1 MSKTLR
7 AIWTLLGLLAALP
20 AGGVALAAPS
30 TAATSDWGRLDSLA
44 TGRSVAGPAGWL
56 NWCMA
61 GNGRCAPAD
70 ADATLPATPELLVL
84 LERVQAE
91 VNRSLAPQA
100 EPPGR
105 DLWQVG
111 ARNGDCEDYALA
123 KQVRLR
129 AAGLPAG
136 AVRLATARLAHGEL
150 HAVLT
155 VDTDRGTLVLDNL
168 HARVMPWRSL
178 DYAWQRAQGGEATLL
193 WRELSAAPA
202 PDPSRARPETARPDR
217 ILVTGTVAQ

>member
-1 MSKTLR
+1 MSPSLR
-7 AIWTLLGLLAALP
+7 ALWTLLGLLAALP
-20 AGGVALAAPS
+20 AGGVALATPATP
-30 TAATSDWGRLDSLA
+30 TAEWGRLDSLA

-61 GNGRCAPAD
+61 GAGRCAPAT
-70 ADATLPATPELLVL
+70 ADAPLPATPGLLAL

-91 VNRSLAPQA
+91 VNRGLEPQG

-111 ARNGDCEDYALA
+111 ARSGDCEDYALA
-123 KQVRLR
+123 KQLRLR

-193 WRELSAAPA
+193 WRELGAAPA
-202 PDPSRARPETARPDR
+202 PKPSRARPEAARTDR
-217 ILVTGTVAQ
+217 DLMTGTVAQ